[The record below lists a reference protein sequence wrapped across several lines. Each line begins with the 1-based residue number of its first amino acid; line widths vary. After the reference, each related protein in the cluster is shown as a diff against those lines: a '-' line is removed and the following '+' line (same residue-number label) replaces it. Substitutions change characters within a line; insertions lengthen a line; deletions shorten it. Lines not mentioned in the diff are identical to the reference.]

1 MSIRIFFLLLG
12 LCLGA
17 GQGAN
22 AQEAP
27 KDLYGSNA
35 TRRYVQY
42 LMESR
47 DYRSALTEWERLY
60 FMQEHDDTLALK
72 ILQTYRLAGQYRE
85 GIARY
90 HDLYQPPSRPAPVPQ
105 AQTYLSLLRRA
116 EFLDSASHY
125 MQSYDFPQPYQQ
137 NQKAGLLLL
146 RSQYQKAQAL
156 SDELEIRDPALR
168 SLIDRSKA
176 IPRKSPFL
184 SGLLSGLI
192 PGLGKAY
199 TGQWKDGLFALVFVG
214 ANALG
219 AYRGFDRRG
228 TASAYGWIFGSIG
241 TAFYLGNIYGSVK
254 AAQQYNQLQQKAFHQ
269 DVENFLRHMD

>member
-1 MSIRIFFLLLG
+1 MRTKISLLLLG
-12 LCLGA
+12 LGLLTGMDTK
-17 GQGAN
+17 
-22 AQEAP
+22 AQEHP
-27 KDLYGSNA
+27 EDLYDSSA
-35 TRRYVQY
+35 TRSYLQY
-42 LMESR
+42 LMESQ

-90 HDLYQPPSRPAPVPQ
+90 HDLYQPPSRPVPVPQ
-105 AQTYLSLLRRA
+105 AQAYLSLLRRA
-116 EFLDSASHY
+116 ELLDSASHY
-125 MQSYDFPQPYQQ
+125 LQSYTFPQPYQQ
-137 NQKAGLLLL
+137 NQKTGLLLL

-168 SLIDRSKA
+168 SLIDRSKTL
-176 IPRKSPFL
+176 PRKSPFL

-228 TASAYGWIFGSIG
+228 TASAYGWIFGGIG

-254 AAQQYNQLQQKAFHQ
+254 AAQQYNQLQQKAFHR
-269 DVENFLRHMD
+269 DVEMYLRHLD